1 MDPTLPPIQQS
12 PSFIP
17 IVVMIGSVIIL
28 IIYLICSA
36 WKELKDRVTELENKN
51 NPVKVTD
58 QKEAA
63 EAKP

>member
-58 QKEAA
+58 QKEAV